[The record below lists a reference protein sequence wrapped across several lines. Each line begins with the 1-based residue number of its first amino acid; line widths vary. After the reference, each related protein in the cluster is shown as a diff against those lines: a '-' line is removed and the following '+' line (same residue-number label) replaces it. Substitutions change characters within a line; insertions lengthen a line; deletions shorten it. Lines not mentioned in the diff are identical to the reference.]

1 MEKGRKA
8 EESLQKMLNERA
20 VKRGEVGTQSGRK
33 ERKRDKGKEVRAA
46 RVKNFAMILETKE
59 ENK

>member
-8 EESLQKMLNERA
+8 EESLQKMLNEHA
-20 VKRGEVGTQSGRK
+20 VKREVGMQSCRK

-46 RVKNFAMILETKE
+46 RVKNIAIDFGDKGG
-59 ENK
+59 K